1 MVRSA
6 PPEESYRIMTKRKIS
21 HETNKTLL
29 KKFEKKMHVRRLRQS
44 DYANVVAV
52 QKSAFG
58 EDIPHWEREHFLAQ
72 LKRFSAGQIGV
83 EFEGKLIAVSASLI
97 VNEKQVI
104 RQHTFNE
111 VADDGLIGNH
121 DPEGEYLYGI
131 DIAVNPDFRG
141 QKLARRL
148 YDARKLVVTRLN
160 LKGMII
166 GGRIPGYC
174 NYAEEMSPEE
184 YCDQVHSRTLTD
196 PVLTAQLSNGF
207 EFNQVLRNYLPE
219 DAESMGH
226 ATLMIWENPDYMM
239 DKASVSDSGIVRICV
254 VQYQMRPI
262 KKFVDFARQVEYFVD
277 TSSDYRSDFVVFPEL
292 LTTQLMG
299 LYKEPNPAKV
309 ARKLDRYTDRYLDL
323 FADLALRYN
332 VNIIGGTH
340 LMVEDDKLY
349 NVAFLFRRDGTIDKQ
364 YKVHITPS
372 EAKWWGVSAGDKVR
386 VFDTDRGKIG
396 ISICYDIEFPE
407 MTRIA
412 AEKGAAIVF
421 VPYNTD
427 MRSGHMR
434 VRYCAQARCV
444 ENEIYIAMAGAIG
457 NLPNVEAADM
467 HYAQSCILT
476 PSDIAFDRDGIAAEC
491 TPNTEM
497 MIIHDLSLDL
507 LRQHKDRGTT
517 QNWDNRRTDLYRVRW
532 DDGEEVIEV

>member
-1 MVRSA
+1 
-6 PPEESYRIMTKRKIS
+6 MTKRKIS
-21 HETNKTLL
+21 HETSKAFL
-29 KKFEKKMHVRRLRQS
+29 KKFEKKMHVRRLRMS
-44 DYANVVAV
+44 DYDSVIAV
-52 QKSAFG
+52 QRSAFG
-58 EDIPHWEREHFLAQ
+58 EDIPHWEREHFQAQ
-72 LKRFSAGQIGV
+72 IKRFSAGQIGV

-97 VNEKQVI
+97 VNEAQVM
-104 RQHTFNE
+104 RQHTFME
-111 VADDGLIGNH
+111 VCDDGMIRNH
-121 DPEGEYLYGI
+121 DPDGEYLYGI
-131 DIAVNPDFRG
+131 DIAVNPEYRG

-166 GGRIPGYC
+166 GGRIPGYH
-174 NYAEEMSPEE
+174 NHADDMTPEE
-184 YCDQVHSRTLTD
+184 YCEQVRSRTLTD
-196 PVLTAQLSNGF
+196 SVMTAQMSNGF
-207 EFNQVLRNYLPE
+207 EFHQVLRNYLPE
-219 DAESMGH
+219 DSESMGH
-226 ATLMIWENPDYMM
+226 ATLMMWENPDYVAE
-239 DKASVSDSGIVRICV
+239 KVTVIDSGSVRVCV

-277 TSSDYRSDFVVFPEL
+277 TASDYRSDFVVFPEL

-299 LYKEPNPAKV
+299 LYKEPNPAKA
-309 ARKLDRYTDRYLDL
+309 ARKLHRYTDRYLDL

-340 LMVEDDKLY
+340 LILEEEQLY

-372 EAKWWGVSAGDKVR
+372 ESKWWGVNAGSKVR
-386 VFDTDRGKIG
+386 VFDTDRGKIA
-396 ISICYDIEFPE
+396 ICICYDIEFPE
-407 MTRIA
+407 MTRVA
-412 AEKGAAIVF
+412 AEKGAGIIF

-444 ENEIYIAMAGAIG
+444 ENEVYIVMAGAIG
-457 NLPNVEAADM
+457 NLPNVEAADI
-467 HYAQSCILT
+467 HYSQSCILT
-476 PSDIAFDRDGIAAEC
+476 PSDIAFDRDGVAAEC

-497 MIIHDLSLDL
+497 MLIHDLSLDL

-517 QNWDNRRTDLYRVRW
+517 QNWDNRRTDLYRVVW
-532 DDGEEVIEV
+532 NDGDEIIEV

>member
-1 MVRSA
+1 
-6 PPEESYRIMTKRKIS
+6 MTKRKIS
-21 HETNKTLL
+21 HETSKAFL
-29 KKFEKKMHVRRLRQS
+29 KKFEKKMHVRRLRMS
-44 DYANVVAV
+44 DYDSVIAV
-52 QKSAFG
+52 QRSAFG
-58 EDIPHWEREHFLAQ
+58 EDIPHWEREHFQAQ
-72 LKRFSAGQIGV
+72 IKRFSAGQIGV

-97 VNEKQVI
+97 VNEAQVM
-104 RQHTFNE
+104 RQHTFME
-111 VADDGLIGNH
+111 VCDDGMIRNH
-121 DPEGEYLYGI
+121 DPDGEYLYGI
-131 DIAVNPDFRG
+131 DIAVNPEYRG

-166 GGRIPGYC
+166 GGRIPGYH
-174 NYAEEMSPEE
+174 NHADDMTPEE
-184 YCDQVHSRTLTD
+184 YCEQVRSRTLTD
-196 PVLTAQLSNGF
+196 SVMTAQMSNGF
-207 EFNQVLRNYLPE
+207 EFHQVLRNYLPE

-226 ATLMIWENPDYMM
+226 ATLMMWENPDYVAE
-239 DKASVSDSGIVRICV
+239 KVTVIDSGSVRVCV

-277 TSSDYRSDFVVFPEL
+277 TASDYRSDFVVFPEL

-299 LYKEPNPAKV
+299 LYKEPNPAKA
-309 ARKLDRYTDRYLDL
+309 ARKLHRYTDRYLDL

-340 LMVEDDKLY
+340 LILEEEQLY

-372 EAKWWGVSAGDKVR
+372 ESKWWGVNAGSKVR
-386 VFDTDRGKIG
+386 VFDTDRGKIA
-396 ISICYDIEFPE
+396 ICICYDIEFPE
-407 MTRIA
+407 MTRVA
-412 AEKGAAIVF
+412 AEKGAGIIF

-444 ENEIYIAMAGAIG
+444 ENEVYIVMAGAIG
-457 NLPNVEAADM
+457 NLPNVEAADI
-467 HYAQSCILT
+467 HYSQSCILT
-476 PSDIAFDRDGIAAEC
+476 PSDIAFDRDGVAAEC

-497 MIIHDLSLDL
+497 MLIHDLSLDL

-517 QNWDNRRTDLYRVRW
+517 QNWDNRRTDLYRVVW
-532 DDGEEVIEV
+532 NDGDEIIEV